1 MSFMTE
7 YGASHLFVRA
17 FHLVPVIVLR
27 LFTVSVSYGSVIM
40 SLPFLSLM
48 EVSPIGWSGSC
59 SRMSSW
65 LISIFHDFA
74 KSMAVLRWGSG
85 IRHTLFSLSQRACG
99 IPLLS
104 ALTSSGLYG
113 VSNTRCVPSKRSC
126 FIAFYGAFLSFVR
139 NELYVTGMW
148 SHRKHSIADE

>member
-74 KSMAVLRWGSG
+74 KSMAVLRWLV
-85 IRHTLFSLSQRACG
+85 RVLWRVVLVWFLFRLVLVCG
-99 IPLLS
+99 R
-104 ALTSSGLYG
+104 
-113 VSNTRCVPSKRSC
+113 VWVCCRCLP
-126 FIAFYGAFLSFVR
+126 I
-139 NELYVTGMW
+139 
-148 SHRKHSIADE
+148 

>member
-85 IRHTLFSLSQRACG
+85 IQFVFSGGCRSWCRFG
-99 IPLLS
+99 
-104 ALTSSGLYG
+104 G
-113 VSNTRCVPSKRSC
+113 VWL
-126 FIAFYGAFLSFVR
+126 IAGSVFSAFLVIV
-139 NELYVTGMW
+139 L
-148 SHRKHSIADE
+148 